1 MTGKPVKARI
11 DLACA
16 KRYNECAFLPRQNIA
31 QRYYYQ
37 SALRSFLAG
46 TRTRP

>member
-11 DLACA
+11 NLEYANV
-16 KRYNECAFLPRQNIA
+16 RLFGIPRQNIA
-31 QRYYYQ
+31 QLYRY